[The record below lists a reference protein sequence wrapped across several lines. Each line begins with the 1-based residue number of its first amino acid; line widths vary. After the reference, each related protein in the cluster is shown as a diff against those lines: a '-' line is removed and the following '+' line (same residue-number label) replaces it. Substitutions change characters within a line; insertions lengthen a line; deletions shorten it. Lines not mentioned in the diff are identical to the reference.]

1 MISAIKLPSFFH
13 HPLLD
18 VKFGFALMRDH
29 RIPLRAKAISV
40 LLGLAITGLVEVLEI
55 PVEGLLT
62 FLLPILGAAGD
73 VVVDGAELIAGPLLL
88 AALLLPFLAPREVV
102 DRIRSERATAPGKK
116 SPVVD
121 I

>member
-1 MISAIKLPSFFH
+1 MISAIKLPAFFQ
-13 HPLLD
+13 HPMLD

-29 RIPLRAKAISV
+29 RIPLRAKVMAV
-40 LLGLAITGLVEVLEI
+40 LLGLGITGLVEVLEI
-55 PVEGLLT
+55 PVEGLLSV
-62 FLLPILGAAGD
+62 LLPILGAAGD

-102 DRIRSERATAPGKK
+102 ERIRSERATSPGKK